1 MKGIS
6 RLAVAASV
14 CVATVSAV
22 SGAGRPLPDFPLTA
36 LDGSVVQSA
45 DAVPGGRTVLIVVQD
60 NCEPCETLFR
70 AIKTDD
76 KPELPEDLVVMVTA
90 ANYADAAK
98 MKARHK
104 ELENAKWF
112 SDPDLAGYEALQ
124 LKGLPVVHGLRDRSI
139 EWSLSGAAVPPA
151 RFLSML
157 VNWVSIPPPPDRGP
171 NRQSGA
177 SQQ

>member
-6 RLAVAASV
+6 RLAVAAGV
-14 CVATVSAV
+14 CAAAVTAVAA
-22 SGAGRPLPDFPLTA
+22 AGRPLPAFPLTA

-45 DAVPGGRTVLIVVQD
+45 DAVPDGRTVLIVVQD
-60 NCEPCETLFR
+60 NCAPCDTLFR
-70 AIKTDD
+70 AIKTSD
-76 KPELPEDLVVMVTA
+76 KPELPEDLVFVVTA
-90 ANYADAAK
+90 ANEADAAR
-98 MKARHK
+98 MKAKHK

-112 SDPDLAGYEALQ
+112 ADPDLAGYTALE

-151 RFLSML
+151 RFFSML
-157 VNWVSIPPPPDRGP
+157 SNWVSIPPPPDRGP

-177 SQQ
+177 PQQ